1 MASIFTVFILL
12 SMFFACGRAEE
23 KQFSHIKLGSA
34 LHPETPPNS
43 KSPWS
48 SPSGHFKFGFYQQGN
63 GFMVGIW
70 LVGIKN
76 ITVVWTA
83 RRDDPPVTRNATLK
97 LTKDGLLLI
106 TEQGLKHI
114 SARTSDSAYFA
125 ANMLDSGN
133 FVLYNKNNSIIWETF
148 SYPTDTILGGQF
160 LSSGGQLF
168 SNLSETNQSTGRYRL
183 KMQYDGNLVLYPV
196 NTVDVSSD
204 AYWSSGTY
212 ENVLVYYRLYL
223 NNTGLLHIINSTGNS
238 VEVLSSSSASNN
250 ITTIYRATLEFNGF
264 FRLYSH
270 TYNETGTLNSSVIEW
285 DAVDD
290 LCKVKGFC
298 GFNSFCTLNDGKP
311 YCLCLPGTDFI
322 DANHTYL
329 GCESNFLEVG
339 CKGGREYVESYNIN
353 TTENMIWED
362 TPYMDV
368 PTSTKE
374 ECRNSCLEDCNC
386 GAALFIDSQCQK
398 QKLPLRYVRR
408 DSNNQTTAFFKV
420 GSISIKS
427 WNESD
432 QITPVHVFTS
442 KKILVQ
448 VLVLILGFTAFSFLA
463 LGISGLFM
471 FKIRVL
477 RYKRLKESETLGM
490 TIFSYDELKS
500 ATNGF
505 KDELGKGSF
514 GTVYKGNLYK
524 GKKFVAVKKLEK
536 LVEEGE
542 REFRAEMQAI
552 GRTHHKNL
560 VRLLGYCAE
569 GSKRLLVY
577 EYMSNGSLANI
588 LFKGVRRPDWDERVR
603 ITLDVAR
610 GILYLHEECK
620 TPIIHCDIKPS
631 NILMD
636 EFWTAKISDFGLAKL
651 LMPDQTRT
659 FTVVRGTRGYMAPE
673 WQKNTPISVK
683 ADIYSYG
690 IVLLEII
697 CCRKNM
703 DVNVSKPEEI
713 VLSTWVYNCFVARE
727 LDKIVG
733 NEEVDKRTLENMVK
747 VALWCIQDEPILRPS
762 MKSVVLMLEGI
773 TDVAVPPCPTSA
785 ST

>member
-1 MASIFTVFILL
+1 
-12 SMFFACGRAEE
+12 MFFACGRAEK
-23 KQFSHIKLGSA
+23 KQFSHVQLGSA
-34 LHPETPPNS
+34 LHPETPPMS
-43 KSPWS
+43 WR
-48 SPSGHFKFGFYQQGN
+48 SPSGHFEFGFYQQGN

-70 LVGIKN
+70 LVGINN

-83 RRDDPPVTRNATLK
+83 RRDDPPVTRNATLN
-97 LTKDGLLLI
+97 LTKDGLFLI

-285 DAVDD
+285 YAVDD

-322 DANHTYL
+322 DANHTFL

-339 CKGGREYVESYNIN
+339 CKGGREFVESYNIY

-362 TPYMDV
+362 IPFMDV

-408 DSNNQTTAFFKV
+408 DSYNQTIAFFKV
-420 GSISIKS
+420 GLISIKS

-442 KKILVQ
+442 KKILVH

-477 RYKRLKESETLGM
+477 R
-490 TIFSYDELKS
+490 
-500 ATNGF
+500 
-505 KDELGKGSF
+505 
-514 GTVYKGNLYK
+514 
-524 GKKFVAVKKLEK
+524 
-536 LVEEGE
+536 
-542 REFRAEMQAI
+542 
-552 GRTHHKNL
+552 
-560 VRLLGYCAE
+560 
-569 GSKRLLVY
+569 
-577 EYMSNGSLANI
+577 
-588 LFKGVRRPDWDERVR
+588 
-603 ITLDVAR
+603 
-610 GILYLHEECK
+610 
-620 TPIIHCDIKPS
+620 
-631 NILMD
+631 
-636 EFWTAKISDFGLAKL
+636 
-651 LMPDQTRT
+651 
-659 FTVVRGTRGYMAPE
+659 
-673 WQKNTPISVK
+673 
-683 ADIYSYG
+683 
-690 IVLLEII
+690 
-697 CCRKNM
+697 KNM

-713 VLSTWVYNCFVARE
+713 VLSTWVYNCFVARD

-747 VALWCIQDEPILRPS
+747 VALWRIQDEPILRPS